1 MIATL
6 IVIAKAPVPGRVKTR
21 LMPAVTATAAADLAA
36 AALNDTLDA
45 VDATPARSR
54 LLSFDGIADD
64 WLRPGWEHCAQPCGG
79 LDVRLAAAFGHAA
92 PSPALLVGM
101 DTPQLT
107 PALLAQFDQSTFD
120 ACLGPTV
127 DGGYWCLGLRDPS
140 LAAALIRGIPMST
153 STTYAAQLDRL
164 TGHGLQVQVLDE
176 LVDVDTAADAR
187 VVARLAP
194 STRFAATWTS
204 LTEEA
209 A

>member
-21 LMPAVTATAAADLAA
+21 LMPAVTAADAADLAA
-36 AALNDTLDA
+36 AALSDTLDV
-45 VDATPARSR
+45 VDATPAHTR
-54 LLSFDGIADD
+54 LLAFDGVAEG
-64 WLRPGWEHCAQPCGG
+64 WLRAGWAHCAQPRGG
-79 LDVRLAAAFGHAA
+79 LDMRLAAAFGCAA
-92 PSPALLVGM
+92 PGPALLVGM

-107 PALLAQFDQSTFD
+107 PALLAPFDQSAFD

-140 LAAALIRGIPMST
+140 LAAALICGIPMST

-164 TGHGLQVQVLDE
+164 TSHGLRVQVLDE

-194 STRFAATWTS
+194 STRFAATWTGM
-204 LTEEA
+204 TEEA